1 MKQYIFI
8 KTISEK
14 KSYIKKDFL
23 RKISQSIDRDI
34 IWTSQ
39 KFVGKGF
46 SELLNTE
53 NEDKIKKMRNGLN
66 TLGIDFFEMNEDDMN
81 KRTSRMI
88 EVSDMKETDNHYILE
103 YSGEKLELSKNDD
116 ILIIVG
122 INQMRIERPS
132 LQAIQIEGNYSIFIY
147 FKNAQVI
154 AEIDSRTT
162 NLSGLKNA
170 SKFSRTE
177 NIKILLNELKKKANK
192 YFEDMEYSANYMS
205 GLSIDIKSYV
215 SRSSLLFDLKYYEYN
230 YSNEIMEQ
238 DTNKY
243 ENQFDYDYNYKIYAP
258 NERILQSTLYSRFNL
273 KLLLNLPLIVVFIF
287 YFIGK
292 TQPGLYFFNFFN
304 ILFFIYYVFL
314 FVKYFKFKALIEDIP
329 TSTIESLSIG
339 LREIK
344 GTILD
349 RNAIPSLISGIK
361 CVFFRYFKYSKVKTD
376 KGEQWSLVEI
386 GEYLPERFFIQNN
399 GYVMEVE
406 TKKSML
412 DIHNKAKY
420 MTPFYLMKSL
430 IRDKNTYYIEESLP
444 IYNDIYV
451 MGSVINK
458 DSKKSFNTFLKS
470 RKNDTQYMKQFDKNN
485 DNQID
490 MNEWEEAKKQIEI
503 EFNENQTEKR
513 QNEILKICHTKDDGL
528 FFISDKS
535 EKELIKGLN
544 IYLILTLLYGALS
557 FILTLNLIWR

>member
-1 MKQYIFI
+1 MKKYIFI
-8 KTISEK
+8 KTMAKK
-14 KSYIKKDFL
+14 KSYIKNDFL
-23 RKISQSIDRDI
+23 RKISRSIDKDM

-39 KFVGKGF
+39 RFIGKGF

-53 NEDKIKKMRNGLN
+53 SEEKIKKMKNGLN
-66 TLGIDFFEMNEDDMN
+66 TSGIDFFEMNEDEIN
-81 KRTSRMI
+81 KRIYRMI
-88 EVSDMKETDNHYILE
+88 KVSDMKEADNHYILE
-103 YSGEKLELSKNDD
+103 YLDGKLELSKNDD
-116 ILIIVG
+116 ILIIAG
-122 INQMRIERPS
+122 IDQMHIEKPS

-154 AEIDSRTT
+154 AEIDSKST

-177 NIKILLNELKKKANK
+177 NIKILLNEVKMKANK
-192 YFEDMEYSANYMS
+192 YFEDMEYSANYMP
-205 GLSIDIKSYV
+205 GLSVDMKSYV
-215 SRSSLLFDLKYYEYN
+215 CKASLLFDLNYYEYN
-230 YSNEIMEQ
+230 YPKEIFEQ
-238 DTNKY
+238 ETNKY
-243 ENQFDYDYNYKIYAP
+243 ENQFDYDYNYKVYAP
-258 NERILQSTLYSRFNL
+258 NERILQSTLYSKFNL

-292 TQPGLYFFNFFN
+292 TQPGLYIFNFFN
-304 ILFFIYYVFL
+304 IIFFIYYVFL
-314 FVKYFKFKALIEDIP
+314 FVKYFRFKSLIEDIP

-349 RNAIPSLISGIK
+349 RNAIPSLVSGIK
-361 CVFFRYFKYSKVKTD
+361 CVFYRYFKYSKVKTD
-376 KGEQWSLVEI
+376 KGEQWVLVEI

-406 TKKSML
+406 TRKSIL

-420 MTPFYLMKSL
+420 MTPFYLMKSF

-444 IYNDIYV
+444 VYNDVYI

-458 DSKKSFNTFLKS
+458 DSRESFNTFLKS

-490 MNEWEEAKKQIEI
+490 MNEWEKAKKQIEI
-503 EFNENQTEKR
+503 EFNENQAEKK
-513 QNEILKICHTKDDGL
+513 QNEILKMCHTKDDGL

-544 IYLILTLLYGALS
+544 IYLILTLIYGALS
-557 FILTLNLIWR
+557 FVLTLNLIWR